1 MNKNIKTQIDK
12 LREELNHH
20 NIRYYALDDPDV
32 PDAEYDDLFQ
42 QLLSLE
48 NEHPELITPDS
59 PSQRVGATPLSAF
72 GEVKHALPMLSLSNA
87 FERIDVE
94 EFGRRI
100 AEALDI
106 DDSENLKFTAEP
118 KLDGLAISL
127 LYVDAVLIRA
137 ATRGDGETG
146 EDVTQNVRTIKSI
159 PLKLIGSNVPARVE
173 IRGEIYM
180 SKAGF
185 EQLNQGQKDSGQ
197 KLFAN
202 PRNAAAGSLRQ
213 LDSKITACRPLSM
226 YCYGVGIFETTDM
239 PTSQFALLQQLKSWG
254 FRLSPEVKCVEGIQG
269 CLHYYQQMTQKREQL
284 SYEID
289 GVVYKLDDIALQA
302 RMGSIARAPRWALA
316 HKFPAQEAVT
326 KLLAIDIQ
334 VGRTGILTP
343 VARLQP
349 VDVGGVTVT
358 NATLHNQDEIDRLDV
373 RVGDSVV
380 VYRAGD
386 VIPKVD
392 RVIFS
397 RRTKGLQRYHFPQ
410 TCPECGSDAVRL
422 EGEAAN
428 RCSGGLFCPAQKKEA
443 IKHFISRRAMDVD
456 GMGDKLIEQLVDK
469 GLIKNVADLY
479 FINQENLANL
489 DRMAEKSASN
499 VMTSLEKSKQT
510 SLARFLFGLGIKDVG
525 EATAKSLAEYFTD
538 LDSIISADELQLQEV
553 PDVGPIVAQSSVLF
567 FQQTHN
573 IEVIKQLIDAGITW
587 PKIEKQRTET
597 QKLIGKN
604 FVITGTLK
612 TLKRNELKDRLQ
624 AMGAKVSTSVSS
636 KTDYLVAGEEPGSK
650 LEKAQNLAVEIIDE
664 TSVLAMLAMPGEV

>member
-1 MNKNIKTQIDK
+1 MNKDIKTQIDK

-20 NIRYYALDDPDV
+20 NYRYYALDDPDV
-32 PDAEYDDLFQ
+32 PDAEYDQLFQ

-48 NEHPELITPDS
+48 NQHPELITPDS
-59 PSQRVGATPLSAF
+59 PTQRVGASPLSAF
-72 GEVKHALPMLSLSNA
+72 CEVKHEIPMLSLANA

-106 DDSENLKFTAEP
+106 SDSENIKFTVEP

-127 LYVDAVLIRA
+127 LYVDGVLIRA

-159 PLKLIGSNVPARVE
+159 PLKMIGSDVPARVE
-173 IRGEIYM
+173 VRGEIVM

-185 EQLNQGQKDSGQ
+185 EQLNQRQRESEQKQ
-197 KLFAN
+197 FAN

-213 LDSKITACRPLSM
+213 LDSNITAQRPLSM
-226 YCYGVGIFETTDM
+226 YCYGVGVFEATEM
-239 PTSQFALLQQLKSWG
+239 PTTQFAMLQQLKSWG
-254 FRLSPEVKCVEGIQG
+254 FRLSPEVKCVKGIQG
-269 CLHYYQQMTQKREQL
+269 CIDYYEQMSNKREQL

-289 GVVYKLDDIALQA
+289 GVVYKLDELALQA
-302 RMGSIARAPRWALA
+302 QIGSIARAPRWALA

-358 NATLHNQDEIDRLDV
+358 NATLHNQDEIERLDV
-373 RVGDSVV
+373 RVSDSVV

-392 RVIFS
+392 RVILS
-397 RRTKGLQRYHFPQ
+397 RRSKASRRFIFPQ
-410 TCPECGSDAVRL
+410 RCPECDSDAVRM
-422 EGEAAN
+422 EGEAAV
-428 RCSGGLFCPAQKKEA
+428 RCSGGLYCPAQKKEA

-456 GMGDKLIEQLVDK
+456 GMGDKLVEQLVDK
-469 GLIKNVADLY
+469 GLIENVADIY
-479 FINQENLANL
+479 TINQDSLASL

-499 VMTSLEKSKQT
+499 VILSLEKSKRT
-510 SLARFLFGLGIKDVG
+510 SLPRFLFGLGIKDVG
-525 EATAKSLAEYFTD
+525 EATAKSLAEYFAD
-538 LDSIISADELQLQEV
+538 LDSIIEADEEQLQEV
-553 PDVGPIVAQSSVLF
+553 PDVGPIVAQSIVLF

-573 IEVIKQLIDAGITW
+573 IEVIKQLIDVGISW
-587 PKIEKQRTET
+587 PKLEKQRTET
-597 QKLIGKN
+597 QKFKGKT
-604 FVITGTLK
+604 FVITGTLE
-612 TLKRNELKDRLQ
+612 TLKRDELKDQLQ
-624 AMGAKVSTSVSS
+624 ALGAKVSSSVSS
-636 KTDYLVAGEEPGSK
+636 KTDYLVAGHEAGSK
-650 LEKAQNLAVEIIDE
+650 LDKAKKLAVEIIDE
-664 TSVLAMLAMPGEV
+664 STVLAMLSETS